1 MHWGWKRDTFCLIV
15 WTIYFLFFLGTSP
28 ELLGYILDG
37 YVENMAKLTIC
48 ILSGLGVF
56 ALATMHEAV
65 YSLGRQVRKDRG
77 SSGGLDGVAR
87 SQTSDD
93 HGGNKSIP
101 FNEPGFRKNKAL
113 KSVSENQDKAD
124 DRSLL

>member
-1 MHWGWKRDTFCLIV
+1 MHWDLKRDTFCAIV
-15 WTIYFLFFLGTSP
+15 GAIHFLFFLGTFP
-28 ELLGYILDG
+28 ELLGYILNG
-37 YVENMAKLTIC
+37 YVENMAKLTVC
-48 ILSGLGVF
+48 ILSGLGF
-56 ALATMHEAV
+56 CALATAMSAV
-65 YSLGRQVRKDRG
+65 QSLELQVRKDRG

-101 FNEPGFRKNKAL
+101 FNELGFRKNKAP

-124 DRSLL
+124 DWSLL